1 MAEIKTKETKASVAE
16 FIDKVEDPIRRK
28 ECKQII
34 SLMKK
39 HTKAQPKMWGPA
51 IVGFGNIKLKYAS
64 GRELEWLIIGF
75 SPRKAALTLYV
86 LTQRESPEMMKKLG
100 KHKTGKGCL
109 YIKSLEDID
118 MKVLDQLIGQNVKV
132 IKAHAAEK

>member
-1 MAEIKTKETKASVAE
+1 MAELKTKETKASVAA
-16 FIDKVEDPIRRK
+16 FIDTVEDPIRRK

-34 SLMKK
+34 ALMKK
-39 HTKAQPKMWGPA
+39 HTKAEPKMWGPS
-51 IVGFGNIKLKYAS
+51 IVGFGNLKLKYAS
-64 GRELEWLIIGF
+64 GRELDWLVIGF

-86 LTQRESPEMMKKLG
+86 LTQKESPEMMKKLG

-118 MKVLDQLIGQNVKV
+118 MKVLDKLIAQNVKA
-132 IKAHAAEK
+132 IKAYAAGK